1 MNASICRILTILIV
15 ALGLYSVVAAAE
27 PNNKENKKPGDTA
40 VDKGSKSTS
49 SLMDKIKEVGNDA
62 SKGIHRASQGVR
74 NAGDKAGKKTKGP
87 EKEK

>member
-1 MNASICRILTILIV
+1 MNASIGRILTILFV
-15 ALGLYSVVAAAE
+15 ALGLYSSINAAE
-27 PNNKENKKPGDTA
+27 PNDKQSKKPAGTA
-40 VDKGSKSTS
+40 VDKGSTSTS

-62 SKGIHRASQGVR
+62 SRGIHRASQGVR